1 MNDQFQIIPTD
12 YALAYSALA
21 HRVMQARMFLMNNNT
36 SGAQTVLN
44 EAAHHIYIMENRI
57 VVCNQTP
64 TGVGG
69 VTP

>member
-1 MNDQFQIIPTD
+1 MNDQFQIIPPD

-21 HRVMQARMFLMNNNT
+21 HRVMQARVFLMNNNT

-44 EAAHHIYIMENRI
+44 EAAHHIHMVENKI

-64 TGVGG
+64 TGGG
-69 VTP
+69 GE